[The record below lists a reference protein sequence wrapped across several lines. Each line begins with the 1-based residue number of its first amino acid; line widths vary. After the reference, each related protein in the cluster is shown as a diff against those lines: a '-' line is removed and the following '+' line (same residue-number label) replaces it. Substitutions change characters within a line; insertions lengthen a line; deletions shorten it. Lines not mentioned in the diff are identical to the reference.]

1 MNIIV
6 LGTGDHEPYLF
17 VEELLLSISTSK
29 QLICYTGKLK
39 ALANVS
45 KKKSQ
50 PNKRKREQE
59 HFDEGVM
66 INLS

>member
-17 VEELLLSISTSK
+17 VEELLLSIYTFK

-39 ALANVS
+39 ALANIS
-45 KKKSQ
+45 KKKVNQ
-50 PNKRKREQE
+50 IKERE
-59 HFDEGVM
+59 DKSILM
-66 INLS
+66 KA

>member
-45 KKKSQ
+45 KKK
-50 PNKRKREQE
+50 
-59 HFDEGVM
+59 
-66 INLS
+66 